1 MELAAGRIKNGILLA
16 TFGLIPLEGLVAAS
30 PSFLLV
36 QHADRKERRAE
47 RLHRPTAVSSES
59 GNHRGEF
66 ALTDCRRASRQ
77 LSRWRDIGTSKDSIP
92 SVSRAARLAGYNES
106 VCEEKAT
113 ATTTCA
119 QTYR

>member
-1 MELAAGRIKNGILLA
+1 LPRAPLFFWFSTRIEKNGGRNGSI
-16 TFGLIPLEGLVAAS
+16 
-30 PSFLLV
+30 
-36 QHADRKERRAE
+36 
-47 RLHRPTAVSSES
+47 RPTAVSSES

-66 ALTDCRRASRQ
+66 ALTDCRRASRE
-77 LSRWRDIGTSKDSIP
+77 LSRWRDIGMSKDSIP
-92 SVSRAARLAGYNES
+92 AVSRAARLAGYSES